1 MWAILAEYMLTHLH
15 IRNYALISHLD
26 IDFHEGFSVMTGETG
41 AGKSIILG
49 ALNLVMGARADIKS
63 ITEGEE
69 KCVIEALFRPSSTV
83 RSQIASLLDRSQSE
97 LLDTLVIRRELSA
110 SGRSRSFVND
120 EVVTQAELKA
130 LARQLIDI
138 HSQHESLMIGDDLF
152 QIQVVDAIA
161 GNNSEREAYAAAY
174 TNYQEAVAA
183 LHKAEALAK
192 KIQADADYLQWQYQ
206 QLVEAQLVAG
216 EIEELEE
223 EEYRLSHAE
232 EIQASLA
239 QALQQ
244 LDSDQG
250 ALAMIHSAGSGLFK
264 VVQNGS
270 ELSRVTERLDSVEIE
285 LKDILSDIQ
294 RLYDRTELDPMRL
307 EQVGERLSMLQ
318 TLMKKHRVQTVEELI
333 ALREEY
339 AEQVQRIENIDE
351 EIEGLK
357 VESVRLKGEA
367 ERAAQ
372 QLTQSRKSVCEKI
385 AMHLVEDMQRL
396 GVPHA
401 KVAVDIQPTEDFT
414 ETGKDNVQFM
424 FAANLNQS
432 LRRVAEV
439 ASGGEISRL
448 MLCIKALIASSNGL
462 PTIIFDE
469 IDTGVS
475 GAIASQMGEI
485 MRQMGTSRQII
496 TITHLPQVAARGEQH
511 YLVYKEDTDVRTETH
526 IRALNEAEHEHE
538 IEKMRQL

>member
-1 MWAILAEYMLTHLH
+1 MLTHLH

-69 KCVIEALFRPSSTV
+69 RCVIEATFGEDL
-83 RSQIASLLDRSQSE
+83 I
-97 LLDTLVIRRELSA
+97 IRRELSA
-110 SGRSRSFVND
+110 NGRSRSFVND
-120 EVVTQAELKA
+120 EIVTQAELKA

-161 GNNSEREAYAAAY
+161 GNTAEREAYSHAY
-174 TNYQEAVAA
+174 ISYQEAIAA
-183 LHKAEALAK
+183 LREAQALAK
-192 KIQADADYLQWQYQ
+192 KAQADADYLQWQYT
-206 QLVEAQLVAG
+206 QLLEAQLVAG

-232 EIQASLA
+232 EIQTALA

-244 LDSDQG
+244 LDSDNG
-250 ALAMIHSAGSGLFK
+250 ALSLIHSTR
-264 VVQNGS
+264 
-270 ELSRVTERLDSVEIE
+270 LSDADSALAERIDSVEIE
-285 LKDILSDIQ
+285 LKDIVSDIQ
-294 RLYDRTELDPMRL
+294 RLYDRTERDPMRL
-307 EQVGERLSMLQ
+307 EQVQERISMLQ
-318 TLMKKHRVQTVEELI
+318 TLMKKHHVQTVDQLITLRDEL
-333 ALREEY
+333 AT
-339 AEQVQRIENIDE
+339 QVQRIENIDE
-351 EIEGLK
+351 DLA
-357 VESVRLKGEA
+357 RLQAEVDTAHSALSIAAEA
-367 ERAAQ
+367 
-372 QLTQSRKSVCEKI
+372 LTASRLAPCNLI
-385 AMHLVEDMQRL
+385 ASRLVEDMVRL

-401 KVAVDIQPTEDFT
+401 KVAVDIQPTNDFS
-414 ETGKDNVQFM
+414 ETGKDNVQFL

-432 LRRVAEV
+432 LRRVSEV

-485 MRQMGTSRQII
+485 MRQMAQSRQII
-496 TITHLPQVAARGEQH
+496 TITHLPQVAARCEQH

-526 IRALNEAEHEHE
+526 IRQLSAQEHDME
-538 IEKMRQL
+538 IEKMRSL

>member
-1 MWAILAEYMLTHLH
+1 MLTHLH

-69 KCVIEALFRPSSTV
+69 RCVIEATFGEDL
-83 RSQIASLLDRSQSE
+83 I
-97 LLDTLVIRRELSA
+97 IRRELSA
-110 SGRSRSFVND
+110 NGRSRSFVND
-120 EVVTQAELKA
+120 EIVTQTELKA

-161 GNNSEREAYAAAY
+161 GNTAEREAYSHAY
-174 TNYQEAVAA
+174 ISYQEAIAA
-183 LHKAEALAK
+183 LREAQALAK
-192 KIQADADYLQWQYQ
+192 KAQADADYLQWQYT
-206 QLVEAQLVAG
+206 QLLEAQLVAG

-232 EIQASLA
+232 EIQTALA

-244 LDSDQG
+244 LDSDHG
-250 ALAMIHSAGSGLFK
+250 ALSLIHSTR
-264 VVQNGS
+264 
-270 ELSRVTERLDSVEIE
+270 LSDADSALAERIDSVEIE
-285 LKDILSDIQ
+285 LKDIVSDIQ
-294 RLYDRTELDPMRL
+294 RLYDRTERDPMRL
-307 EQVGERLSMLQ
+307 EQVQERISMLQ
-318 TLMKKHRVQTVEELI
+318 TLMKKHHVQTVDQLITLRDEL
-333 ALREEY
+333 AT
-339 AEQVQRIENIDE
+339 QVQRIENIDE
-351 EIEGLK
+351 DLA
-357 VESVRLKGEA
+357 RLQAEVDTAHSALSIAAEA
-367 ERAAQ
+367 
-372 QLTQSRKSVCEKI
+372 LTASRLAPCNLI
-385 AMHLVEDMQRL
+385 ASRLVEDMVRL

-401 KVAVDIQPTEDFT
+401 KVAVDIQPTNDFS
-414 ETGKDNVQFM
+414 ETGKDNVQFL

-448 MLCIKALIASSNGL
+448 MLCIKSLIASSNGL

-485 MRQMGTSRQII
+485 MRQMAQSRQII
-496 TITHLPQVAARGEQH
+496 TITHLPQVAARCEQH

-526 IRALNEAEHEHE
+526 IRQLSAQEHDME
-538 IEKMRQL
+538 IEKMRSL